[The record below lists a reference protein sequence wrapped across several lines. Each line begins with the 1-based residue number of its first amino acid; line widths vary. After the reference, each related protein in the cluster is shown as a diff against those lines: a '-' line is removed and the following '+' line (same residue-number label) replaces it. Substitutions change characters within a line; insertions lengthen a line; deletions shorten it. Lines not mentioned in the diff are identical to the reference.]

1 MRPLPPLIL
10 RLLRPIRRFTLKEPK
25 PAAEAPTVPTQK
37 FFAAFEAVSTA
48 GLSPACIGVSIFVE
62 GPTKCAGSS
71 RCPPIHAQHYGAL
84 RGHSRLPPVAPSR
97 QRAWPNTRGL
107 GDAWSKNPSSVG
119 PLFADLT
126 KLASYAPDQ
135 FRALVPNVE
144 VLLGQTMP
152 IQKPSISARGAL
164 KTEVSGWLEV
174 NPNVVVTLY
183 EGHSKADA
191 LGAFEAAASAMQ
203 SACNGIAVK
212 QSRWTNAKTG
222 VPTFVVDRLS
232 KPRTFKAFQ

>member
-107 GDAWSKNPSSVG
+107 GEARSEKCKCGRGNYWKFPAFPRPWSSAETIAAALNVKLDHIRRKRRLLDGICADAAALLEDKHVSINAFDTLKKMGSERQVEVAHNMVAMNK
-119 PLFADLT
+119 FT
-126 KLASYAPDQ
+126 ISYAKTLL
-135 FRALVPNVE
+135 ANTPNSQ
-144 VLLGQTMP
+144 L
-152 IQKPSISARGAL
+152 
-164 KTEVSGWLEV
+164 
-174 NPNVVVTLY
+174 
-183 EGHSKADA
+183 
-191 LGAFEAAASAMQ
+191 AA
-203 SACNGIAVK
+203 GRRRI
-212 QSRWTNAKTG
+212 
-222 VPTFVVDRLS
+222 
-232 KPRTFKAFQ
+232 KPRG